1 MHALGIVIHLGLI
14 AALAACGDPAGPDVV
29 RTQDGLEYR
38 AWTDILESFPVQLR
52 THVEIRNRT
61 AKTVEIEFPDG
72 CVVLV
77 RAYLEGSSRAAW
89 DQALTVGCTD
99 ALVRIRLGPGESTRQ
114 VAATGAREI
123 LGDSLPDG
131 QYRLQAYLRPRPGTV
146 VIEAGSAP
154 LSVPRS

>member
-1 MHALGIVIHLGLI
+1 MQQLRIVIHLGLI
-14 AALAACGDPAGPDVV
+14 AALAACVDPTGPDVV

-52 THVEIRNRT
+52 THVEISNRT
-61 AKTVEIEFPDG
+61 VRTVEAEFPDG

-77 RAYLEGSSRAAW
+77 RAFPEGSSRAAW
-89 DQALTVGCTD
+89 DQARTVGCTA
-99 ALVRIRLGPGESTRQ
+99 ALVRIRLGPGESTRH

-131 QYRLQAYLRPRPGTV
+131 VYRLQAYLRPRAGTV

-154 LSVPRS
+154 LSIPRT